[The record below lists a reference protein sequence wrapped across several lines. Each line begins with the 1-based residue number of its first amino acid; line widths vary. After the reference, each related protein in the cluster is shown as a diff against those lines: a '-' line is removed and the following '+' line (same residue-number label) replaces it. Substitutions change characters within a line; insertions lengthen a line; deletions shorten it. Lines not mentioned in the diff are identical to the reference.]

1 MTEKRRIW
9 VIQDG
14 ADFYL
19 YTRDPNTPAEGIGL
33 TSARRPFL
41 YALSA
46 PMKVEDFNLEQA
58 TKARRWFI
66 DYCDSNNIQP
76 EWTT

>member
-19 YTRDPNTPAEGIGL
+19 HTKDPSNSAETTGVRD
-33 TSARRPFL
+33 SFL
-41 YALSA
+41 RTVSA
-46 PMKVEDFNLEQA
+46 PQKVGDFDLAEA
-58 TKARRWFI
+58 TKARRWFL

-76 EWTT
+76 EWTF